1 MNIIKKI
8 VGKFT
13 SNTSKG
19 FCSCGHAV
27 NVNLPVCPHCGR
39 RLTRTWDFPLD

>member
-1 MNIIKKI
+1 MKAIKKI
-8 VGKFT
+8 IGKIANHGT
-13 SNTSKG
+13 KS